1 MTAVNSARYPRRSA
15 ARGFTLIE
23 LMMVVA
29 IIGILSAIAMP
40 QYQIYTGRAQLA
52 EGIHMTE
59 ARKSAIAEVLM
70 TGAALSTI
78 NGGVG
83 SIPPDVTSGA
93 GKFVDSMVIDAGSIV
108 VTMRSSGVSPCVI
121 GATITLAPVP
131 PGTPDLAVSWV
142 CSTTAVCRPLT
153 CA

>member
-1 MTAVNSARYPRRSA
+1 MTAVTFAERTCPSA

-23 LMMVVA
+23 LMIVVA
-29 IIGILSAIAMP
+29 IIGILAAIAMP

-78 NGGVG
+78 NGGTG
-83 SIPPDVTSGA
+83 SIPADVTGGA

-108 VTMRSSGVSPCVI
+108 VTMKASGVSPCVV

-131 PGTPDLAVSWV
+131 PSTPDLAVSWV

>member
-1 MTAVNSARYPRRSA
+1 MAPGCHESRASRSIA
-15 ARGFTLIE
+15 QGFTLIE
-23 LMMVVA
+23 LMIVVA
-29 IIGILSAIAMP
+29 IVGILSAIAVP

-70 TGAALSTI
+70 LGTPLSSI
-78 NGGVG
+78 NGGTG
-83 SIPPDVTSGA
+83 SIPSDVTGGA
-93 GKFVDSMVIDAGSIV
+93 GRYVDSMVIDAGSIV
-108 VTMRSSGVSPCVI
+108 VTMKSSGVSPCVV
-121 GATITLAPVP
+121 GASVTLAPVP
-131 PGTPDLAVSWV
+131 PATPDLAVSWV